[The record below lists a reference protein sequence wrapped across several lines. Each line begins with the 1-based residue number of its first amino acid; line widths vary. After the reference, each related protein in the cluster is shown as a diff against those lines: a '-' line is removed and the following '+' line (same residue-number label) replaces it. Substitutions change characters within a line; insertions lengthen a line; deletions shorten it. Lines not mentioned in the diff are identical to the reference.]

1 MYIHIH
7 TTSTKYTSG
16 RKSCM
21 KTTRRVTF
29 NKVVGVNRGRS
40 KKLKRV
46 NATNLAYDILRSR
59 SIRGLVK
66 KHKQHGSTRKA
77 IKEIIRTLHKLDM
90 RLCRSSIGTIGAIKI
105 STLRGALACGRSKGC
120 TSSSEIALRL
130 L

>member
-1 MYIHIH
+1 
-7 TTSTKYTSG
+7 
-16 RKSCM
+16 M

-59 SIRGLVK
+59 SVRGLVKKLVK

-90 RLCRSSIGTIGAIKI
+90 RLCRSSIGSSGAIKI
-105 STLRGALACGRSKGC
+105 STLRGALACSDKL
-120 TSSSEIALRL
+120 SEARTVL
-130 L
+130 LHPKLL

>member
-1 MYIHIH
+1 
-7 TTSTKYTSG
+7 
-16 RKSCM
+16 M
-21 KTTRRVTF
+21 KTTHRVTF

-59 SIRGLVK
+59 SVRGLVKKLVK

-90 RLCRSSIGTIGAIKI
+90 RLCKPSTGTRTIGAIKI
-105 STLRGALACGRSKGC
+105 STLRGALACSDKL
-120 TSSSEIALRL
+120 SEARTVL
-130 L
+130 LHPKLL